1 MEDEKATRIG
11 LKIMELL
18 FLELNSQGRVDTDGG
33 DKTPLGLA
41 LTIKRIFE
49 EEEENA

>member
-1 MEDEKATRIG
+1 MDDETATRIG

-18 FLELNSQGRVDTDGG
+18 FLKLDSQGRVDTNGG

-41 LTIKRIFE
+41 LTVKRIFE
-49 EEEENA
+49 EEKCAI